1 MKKKLRWKVILVAA
15 VILLAAF
22 LFYPPREKI
31 HLGLDLKG
39 GMHLVLQV
47 VTDDAVNNE
56 ADQEIIRLREQLAK
70 ENIEFLSISKSE
82 TRVGQFAV
90 QEFDPE
96 KEGQIRNILDDNFKN
111 WDHSVRE
118 TSIIATIKPGVETY
132 LRDQSVKQ
140 AQQTLSKRVDELGL
154 TEPTIQRQGLTPG
167 QGNRDPQN
175 HRLTRV

>member
-22 LFYPPREKI
+22 LSYPPGEKI

-56 ADQEIIRLREQLAK
+56 SDQEIIRLREQLLK
-70 ENIEFLSISKSE
+70 DNIEFQSISKSE
-82 TRVGQFAV
+82 TRVGQFTI

-96 KEGQIRNILDDNFKN
+96 KEGQIREILDDNFKN
-111 WDHSVRE
+111 WEHSVRE
-118 TSIIATIKPGVETY
+118 TSIIVTIKPGVETY

-154 TEPTIQRQGLTPG
+154 PNLPS
-167 QGNRDPQN
+167 RDRALQE
-175 HRLTRV
+175 RG